1 MNPVFLWDSFT
12 LRPREKQEREKT
24 EREKDMH
31 AKSPSSRG
39 PWQLA
44 WPTMPSGPLGLENK
58 TLRAIQGPLVHSRP
72 SSWSVQWASCGLYN
86 VQIDP
91 SGLWMKSSMT
101 YTIWYLGLMGFSCL
115 SLKMPEVFGESTLVL
130 HYFLPLYFSLNFS
143 VMWHRVPA
151 LQVTLTSLASFK
163 GLILFYT

>member
-1 MNPVFLWDSFT
+1 MRFFHTKTKRKARKREDRKREGHACKEPFQQRTLAACMTHNA
-12 LRPREKQEREKT
+12 LRP
-24 EREKDMH
+24 
-31 AKSPSSRG
+31 
-39 PWQLA
+39 PW
-44 WPTMPSGPLGLENK
+44 LENK

-115 SLKMPEVFGESTLVL
+115 SLKMPRSVWREHTCAPLFSSSIFFIKFLSDVTSCACIASHPNKFSKFQGTYTVL
-130 HYFLPLYFSLNFS
+130 YVIN
-143 VMWHRVPA
+143 
-151 LQVTLTSLASFK
+151 
-163 GLILFYT
+163 

>member
-1 MNPVFLWDSFT
+1 MQRALPAEDLGSLHD
-12 LRPREKQEREKT
+12 PQCPQ
-24 EREKDMH
+24 
-31 AKSPSSRG
+31 A
-39 PWQLA
+39 PW
-44 WPTMPSGPLGLENK
+44 LENK

-115 SLKMPEVFGESTLVL
+115 SLKMPWSVWREHTCAPLFSSSIFFIK
-130 HYFLPLYFSLNFS
+130 FLSDVTSCACISSHPNKFSEYQGTYCFIRNKLKWWIVQWEYNLTFE
-143 VMWHRVPA
+143 RVRA
-151 LQVTLTSLASFK
+151 
-163 GLILFYT
+163 